1 MNIIKLISQKSEY
14 LRTSKIPTIAFLGDS
29 VTQGCFEIY
38 QLGEGIQTIF
48 DPAHAYHAYVAKIL
62 ATLFPS
68 APVNIINAGI
78 SGDRASGGLSR
89 LTRDVL
95 SHSPDLC
102 VVCFGLN
109 DSGSLLEG
117 IDRYRESLAGIF
129 KELTASGCE
138 VIFMTPNMMCTKLS
152 PHVTEE
158 SFKKVANTC
167 SKRQN
172 DGIMDAYIEIGK
184 QTAEKYGVKVCD
196 VYGKWKRM
204 AEYGVDITELLANYI
219 NHPTRDMNY
228 LFAYSLVETMFE

>member
-14 LRTSKIPTIAFLGDS
+14 LRTAKIPTIAFLGDS

-48 DPAHAYHAYVAKIL
+48 DPTHGYHAYVSKIL

-95 SHSPDLC
+95 SHNPDLC

-109 DSGSLLEG
+109 DSGAMLEG
-117 IDRYRESLAGIF
+117 LDTYKDSLAGIF
-129 KELTASGCE
+129 KQLSAANCE
-138 VIFMTPNMMCTKLS
+138 VIFMTPNMMCTKIS

-158 SFKKVANTC
+158 SFKKIAVTSA
-167 SKRQN
+167 KRQN
-172 DGIMDAYIEIGK
+172 DGILDAYVEIGK
-184 QTAEKYGVKVCD
+184 QTAEKYGAKVCD

-204 AEYGVDITELLANYI
+204 AEYGVDTTNLLANYI

-228 LFAYSLVETMFE
+228 LFAYSLVETMFQ